1 MENLMILLSFILLMA
16 LAASALFLSGL
27 MAYHLSMWVVYKI
40 RQRHHDILS
49 PKLRKALR
57 HGRR

>member
-1 MENLMILLSFILLMA
+1 MENLMILLGFILLTA

-27 MAYHLSMWVVYKI
+27 MAYHISMYLVYKI
-40 RQRHHDILS
+40 RQRQHDILS
-49 PKLRKALR
+49 PKLRKELR

>member
-1 MENLMILLSFILLMA
+1 MENLMLLISFILLTA

-27 MAYHLSMWVVYKI
+27 MAYHISMYLVYKI
-40 RQRHHDILS
+40 RQRQHDILS
-49 PKLRKALR
+49 PKLRKELR